1 MCYIYFYFYFDQ
13 VKFSFSSNIKGKILI
28 DLIVNY
34 FNSFSQLYLDTIISV
49 LSRNKILVKMAFYL
63 SL

>member
-13 VKFSFSSNIKGKILI
+13 VKFSFSSNIKGNILI

-34 FNSFSQLYLDTIISV
+34 FNSFSQLYLDTIINFF
-49 LSRNKILVKMAFYL
+49 R
-63 SL
+63 